1 MTKSNENPFDEL
13 HRVLHEPK
21 RLAIISSVAGSD
33 GGLTFSELKELGDLT
48 DGNLNR
54 HLRMLE
60 DEKIIK
66 LKKIL
71 AEGRA
76 RTVVTLTASGK
87 KRFLAYLS
95 ALESILKDAN
105 RSVKATSKKTSRGM
119 KLSPA

>member
-1 MTKSNENPFDEL
+1 MTRKNDNPFDEL

-21 RLAIISSVAGSD
+21 RLAIISSVAGSNN
-33 GGLTFSELKELGDLT
+33 GLTFSELKELGDLT

-71 AEGRA
+71 AQGRA
-76 RTVVTLTASGK
+76 RTMVTLTTSGK
-87 KRFLAYLS
+87 KRFLAYLE

-105 RSVKATSKKTSRGM
+105 RSLKVSEKKVSRGI
-119 KLSPA
+119 KLNPA

>member
-1 MTKSNENPFDEL
+1 MSKKNDNPFDEL

-21 RLAIISSVAGSD
+21 RLAIISSVAGSKS
-33 GGLTFSELKELGDLT
+33 GLTFGELKELGDLT

-87 KRFLAYLS
+87 KRFLAYLG

-105 RSVKATSKKTSRGM
+105 KSVKAGQGKSSRGM
-119 KLSPA
+119 KLKMA